1 MWIFSAKLTKAKA
14 VAIVLLGGAVLCGLI
29 FAAHQLQR
37 SALPPDGQ
45 NVSDNA
51 ARTAY
56 LAAWGWEVD
65 PAATETLDLV
75 LPAGED
81 ASFESFNELQK
92 EIGMDLAPYRGQRLR
107 RYTYTVRNYPGRP
120 EGVQADL
127 YLCGDTVVAG
137 VILSTGEDAFMS
149 SLRYPK

>member
-1 MWIFSAKLTKAKA
+1 MSIISAKLTKAKA

-29 FAAHQLQR
+29 FAAHQLQQ

-45 NVSDNA
+45 GVSDNA
-51 ARTAY
+51 ARAAY
-56 LAAWGWEVD
+56 LSAWGWEID

-81 ASFESFNELQK
+81 ASFETFNEVQK
-92 EIGMDLAPYRGQRLR
+92 ENGMDLTPYRGRHLR
-107 RYTYTVRNYPGRP
+107 RYTYTVPELSRPPRGRAGRP
-120 EGVQADL
+120 LPLRRHRGRR
-127 YLCGDTVVAG
+127 GDPA
-137 VILSTGEDAFMS
+137 TGEDAFTG